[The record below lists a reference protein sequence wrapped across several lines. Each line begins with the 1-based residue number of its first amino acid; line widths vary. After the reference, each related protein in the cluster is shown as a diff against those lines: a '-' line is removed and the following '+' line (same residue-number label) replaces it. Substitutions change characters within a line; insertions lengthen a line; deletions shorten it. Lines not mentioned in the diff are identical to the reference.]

1 MTKDLYK
8 AKDGKWE
15 FIYPKLNDESP
26 IGEFKSYGNG
36 RLLTILTYGNGLY
49 LSLQAQKD
57 IEKKLG
63 KKIKIIDL
71 MWISDINYETL
82 LKEISPCKKILIVD
96 ECRRSGCHGEGILTN
111 LILKSKT
118 SLNIDLHA
126 AEDSF
131 ISIGNAATA
140 TLPSKDSIVQNAL
153 NLVNA

>member
-1 MTKDLYK
+1 M
-8 AKDGKWE
+8 
-15 FIYPKLNDESP
+15 
-26 IGEFKSYGNG
+26 
-36 RLLTILTYGNGLY
+36 LTILTYGNGLY

-111 LILKSKT
+111 LILKSKN
-118 SLNIDLHA
+118 SKNKDLHA

-131 ISIGNAATA
+131 ISIGIAATA

>member
-1 MTKDLYK
+1 M
-8 AKDGKWE
+8 
-15 FIYPKLNDESP
+15 
-26 IGEFKSYGNG
+26 
-36 RLLTILTYGNGLY
+36 LTILTYGNGLY

-131 ISIGNAATA
+131 ISIGIAATA